1 MEISSGTEWHELPA
15 SDALKKLE
23 TDEKGLSEN
32 EAAIRLKQYGYNELQ
47 KKKGISKLQ
56 IFIQQ
61 FKNILVIILIAAT
74 IFSAFV
80 GEFVDAAAIIIIV
93 ILNAIFGFV
102 QEFKAEKTIEAL
114 KKLTS
119 PETVVIRDGVEKK
132 IDSHL
137 VVPGD
142 IVVLDE
148 GSRVPADM
156 RLINIAELR
165 IDEAML
171 TGESLPASKHT
182 EPLKTSSI
190 ADRRNLAYMGT
201 LVTYG
206 RGMGVVIGT
215 GMKTEMGK
223 IAGAVQEQEEQTTP
237 LQKKLSDF
245 GRILGII
252 ILVICAIVIVI
263 GIIREGPLAGKPI
276 TETLMINMIIMGIA
290 LAVAAIPE
298 GLTAVLTITLA
309 LGLQKLAKRNAL
321 MRKLPAVEALGSTT
335 IICSDKTGTLTKN
348 EMTISEIW
356 CSEKTIEVTG
366 NGYNPDGKFMR
377 EGREISGKTSEEVEF
392 LFKAGTLCNN
402 ASLVKNENDY
412 GIIGDPTEAAIIVAA
427 KKIGIEKSEIEN
439 RMKREHEI
447 PFSSERKMM
456 TTINCVHDKKYISC
470 VKGAT
475 EVVLNRCESM
485 QLDDKHV
492 KLTSEL
498 KEKIIQINTAM
509 TGKALRVLAIA
520 YKDLDSVDI
529 EAAEKNLV
537 FIGLVG
543 MIDPPRDEAIES
555 VKVCKE
561 AGIRVIMITGDH
573 KNTAAAVARRLG
585 ILDENGKVLVG
596 EELDALSDSDFEK
609 IVGEVSVYARVN
621 PLHKLKIV
629 DVLKK
634 KGEIIAMTGDGVN
647 DAPALKKADIGIAMG
662 IKGTDVSKEASNM
675 ILSDDNF
682 SSIVSAVHEGR
693 VIYDNIKKFI
703 QYLLSCNVGEVMVV
717 FFAILIGFTDPTI
730 KDPVTGLSPIVLPLT
745 AIQLLWINI
754 LTDGLPA
761 LAIGVDPAAPGIM
774 KRHPRDPK
782 EGILTKHM
790 MVEIMFFGFVM
801 SVVTLFMFSADLQF
815 GSARAIT
822 TAFTMVVLI
831 EMIRAHQVRMKYKIS
846 LFANKYLLLAI
857 ASSIAL
863 HIFIVYAPFM
873 QPIFGTTAME
883 LFDWIEILIASL
895 FILVVMWVFNKIYKG
910 RGYD

>member
-1 MEISSGTEWHELPA
+1 MDSTAEWHELHA

-23 TDEKGLSEN
+23 TTEKGLSQS
-32 EAAIRLKQYGYNELQ
+32 EAEARLKQYGYNELQ

-61 FKNILVIILIAAT
+61 FKNILVLILIAAT

-80 GEFVDAAAIIIIV
+80 GEFIDAAAIIIIV

-119 PETVVIRDGVEKK
+119 PETVVIRDGIEKK

-156 RLINIAELR
+156 RLIRIAELR

-171 TGESLPASKHT
+171 TGESLPARKQT
-182 EPLKTSSI
+182 EPLKTASI

-206 RGMGVVIGT
+206 RGTGVVIGT
-215 GMKTEMGK
+215 GMATEMGK
-223 IAGAVQEQEEQTTP
+223 IAGAVQEQEEQSTP

-263 GIIREGPLAGKPI
+263 GIIREGPLAGQPI
-276 TETLMINMIIMGIA
+276 TETLLINMIIMGIA

-309 LGLQKLAKRNAL
+309 LGLQKLAKQNAL

-356 CSEKTIEVTG
+356 CSEKTIDVTG
-366 NGYNPDGKFMR
+366 NGYDPDGKFMF

-392 LFKAGTLCNN
+392 LFRTGTLCNN

-412 GIIGDPTEAAIIVAA
+412 GIIGDPTEAAIVVAA
-427 KKIGIEKSEIEN
+427 KKIGIEKSVIEN
-439 RMKREHEI
+439 KMKREHEI

-456 TTINCVHDKKYISC
+456 TTINASDKKYISC
-470 VKGAT
+470 VKGAA
-475 EVVLNRCESM
+475 EIVLNRCDSM
-485 QLDDKHV
+485 QLDGKHV
-492 KLTSEL
+492 KLTSAL
-498 KEKIIQINTAM
+498 REKIIQKTTEM
-509 TGKALRVLAIA
+509 TGKALRVLAVA
-520 YKDLDSVDI
+520 YRDLDSVDI
-529 EAAEKNLV
+529 EAAEKNLIL
-537 FIGLVG
+537 IGLVG

-573 KNTAAAVARRLG
+573 KNTAAAVAKRLG
-585 ILDENGKVLVG
+585 ILDEHGKVLVG
-596 EELDALSDSDFEK
+596 EELDALSDTDFEK

-682 SSIVSAVHEGR
+682 ASIVSAVHEGR

-703 QYLLSCNVGEVMVV
+703 QYLLSCNVGEVMLIL
-717 FFAILIGFTDPTI
+717 FAIIIGFTDPTV

-774 KRHPRDPK
+774 KRRPRDPK

-801 SVVTLFMFSADLQF
+801 SVVTLVMFSIDLQF
-815 GSARAIT
+815 GSTRAIT
-822 TAFTMVVLI
+822 TAFTTVVII

-846 LFANKYLLLAI
+846 LFANKMLLLAI

-863 HIFIVYAPFM
+863 HLFIVYTPFM
-873 QPIFGTTAME
+873 QPIFGTSAME
-883 LFDWIEILIASL
+883 LFDWIEILIAS
-895 FILVVMWVFNKIYKG
+895 FFVLVVMWLFNKIYKG

>member
-1 MEISSGTEWHELPA
+1 MDSAAAWHELHV
-15 SDALKKLE
+15 SDALKSLD
-23 TDEKGLSEN
+23 TTEKGLSES
-32 EAAIRLKQYGYNELQ
+32 EASARLKRFGYNELQ

-61 FKNILVIILIAAT
+61 FKNILVLILIAAT

-119 PETVVIRDGVEKK
+119 PETVVIRDGIEKK

-148 GSRVPADM
+148 GSRVPADL

-171 TGESLPASKHT
+171 TGESLPASKRT

-206 RGMGVVIGT
+206 RGTGVVIGT
-215 GMKTEMGK
+215 GMATEMGK

-263 GIIREGPLAGKPI
+263 GIIREGPMAGKPI
-276 TETLMINMIIMGIA
+276 TETLLINMIIMGIA

-356 CSEKTIEVTG
+356 CSENTIEVTG
-366 NGYNPDGKFMR
+366 NGYDPNGKFML

-392 LFKAGTLCNN
+392 LFRTGTLCNN

-412 GIIGDPTEAAIIVAA
+412 GIIGDPTEAAIVVAA
-427 KKIGIEKSEIEN
+427 KKIGIVKSEIES

-456 TTINCVHDKKYISC
+456 TTINASDKKYISC
-470 VKGAT
+470 VKGAA
-475 EVVLNRCESM
+475 EVVLNRCDSM
-485 QLDDKHV
+485 QLEGKHV
-492 KLTSEL
+492 KLTSAL
-498 KEKIIQINTAM
+498 REKIIQKNAEM
-509 TGKALRVLAIA
+509 TGKALRVLAVA
-520 YKDLDSVDI
+520 YRDLDSVDV
-529 EAAEKNLV
+529 EAAEKNLI

-573 KNTAAAVARRLG
+573 KNTAAAVAKRLG

-596 EELDALSDSDFEK
+596 EELDSLSDAAFEK

-682 SSIVSAVHEGR
+682 ASIVSAVHEGR

-703 QYLLSCNVGEVMVV
+703 QYLLSCNVGEVMVI

-801 SVVTLFMFSADLQF
+801 AVVTLFMFSADLQF

-846 LFANKYLLLAI
+846 LFANKMLLLAI

-863 HIFIVYAPFM
+863 HIFIVYTPFM
-873 QPIFGTTAME
+873 QPIFGTVAME
-883 LFDWIEILIASL
+883 LFDWVEILIASL